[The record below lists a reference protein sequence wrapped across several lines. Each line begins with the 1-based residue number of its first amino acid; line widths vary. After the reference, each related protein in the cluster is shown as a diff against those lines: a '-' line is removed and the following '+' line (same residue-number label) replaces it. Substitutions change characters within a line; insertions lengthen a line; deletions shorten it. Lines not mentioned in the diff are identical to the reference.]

1 MQISH
6 LRLSTIFLF
15 PLFSFKELFPGDFLN
30 KDDLLTYE
38 RNFIFFVDINKKE
51 ESTTLKTFFK
61 D

>member
-6 LRLSTIFLF
+6 FRLSTIFLF
-15 PLFSFKELFPGDFLN
+15 PLFSFKGLFPGDFLN

-38 RNFIFFVDINKKE
+38 RNFISFVDINKKE
-51 ESTTLKTFFK
+51 ESTTLKTCFK